1 MPLPNLG
8 SGSLVRLS
16 LPIMNSATGSNSYGV
31 GSGGYGAPAPR
42 QDMEYLCAGDSIMS
56 LLTLCPRLTFPHR
69 LRCQKRNQVTRT
81 HSMQGV
87 WTSHNVQKEDQTECV
102 YCSFHV
108 TIDIK
113 PSQWSSSRRGNIRCL
128 ILFLRLSYGQSM
140 NVWIGYHIIQ
150 DIMFVLSF
158 IHSVILKR

>member
-1 MPLPNLG
+1 MWLLAGWLAARVLRRPVTAVASLFGSVLQRPLILIRANMLLPNLG

-16 LPIMNSATGSNSYGV
+16 LAIMNSATGSNSYGV

-42 QDMEYLCAGDSIMS
+42 QDMEYLCAGDSIMC
-56 LLTLCPRLTFPHR
+56 LPTLCSSLTFLHR

-102 YCSFHV
+102 YY
-108 TIDIK
+108 
-113 PSQWSSSRRGNIRCL
+113 SSCYN
-128 ILFLRLSYGQSM
+128 
-140 NVWIGYHIIQ
+140 
-150 DIMFVLSF
+150 
-158 IHSVILKR
+158 